1 MTSFTLVRNTRK
13 VPIKEVERVAKALE
27 RQLHRDVCPAWG
39 EAPDVALQVLDA
51 PDENFFGAGVQS
63 ALTTW
68 PEGTGLESPPLILCD
83 GEMPTFG
90 GYHTRTDARVPYA
103 AVFVGARWSLR
114 ASHEL
119 IEMFLNPKCNT
130 YHKGPMPGSSDDTAE
145 YLREVCGPCQH
156 RAFAYAVDGVEV
168 SDFVFPAWFGL
179 EGAQAKRFDHRRKIS
194 APFEL
199 LLGGYA
205 TWRDRARNS
214 FQIWRTKQGIT
225 VTPVDG

>member
-13 VPIKEVERVAKALE
+13 VPIKEVERVAKALV

-39 EAPDVALQVLDA
+39 LAPGVTLQVLDA

-63 ALTTW
+63 APTTW
-68 PEGTGLESPPLILCD
+68 PEGTGLESSPVILCD

-90 GYHTRTDARVPYA
+90 GYHTRTEAFVPYA
-103 AVFVGARWSLR
+103 AVFVGAGWSLR

-119 IEMFLNPKCNT
+119 IEMFLNPQCDT
-130 YHKGPMPGSSDDTAE
+130 YDEGPIPGSSGDMAGC
-145 YLREVCGPCQH
+145 LREVCGPCQH

-168 SDFVFPAWFGL
+168 SDFVLPAWFGL
-179 EGAQAKRFDHRRKIS
+179 EVAQAKRFDHRKKIS

-205 TWRDRARNS
+205 TWRDAAGNI
-214 FQIWRTKQGIT
+214 FQTWRTKQGIT
-225 VTPVDG
+225 VTPVHG